1 MALVSWDNV
10 EDTYHVILKMSLC
23 KNLGIFHLPCKYCNC
38 IFFFKSFQ
46 DFMLELRKPVFWS
59 DGGHLQFIVNLKVEM
74 LCSVYFHNAFGQQL
88 ALFSPLDRKG
98 AGKVQ
103 FEHEPCVMSQREL
116 LPVSSMQSCP
126 NKSTRQTAEPVFSLH
141 YFRMQSVTFP
151 LCFLAPPCAR
161 ADTSPATQ
169 RRRSA
174 TECTAANF
182 MTSQQNKHHDSRKAG
197 ETPVST
203 CRLTST
209 LYFLLNQWPRCP
221 FLVLRLRL

>member
-1 MALVSWDNV
+1 
-10 EDTYHVILKMSLC
+10 
-23 KNLGIFHLPCKYCNC
+23 
-38 IFFFKSFQ
+38 
-46 DFMLELRKPVFWS
+46 MLELRKPVFWS
-59 DGGHLQFIVNLKVEM
+59 AGGRLQFIVNLKVEM
-74 LCSVYFHNAFGQQL
+74 LFRVYFHNAFGQQL

-103 FEHEPCVMSQREL
+103 FQQEPCVMSQREL

-161 ADTSPATQ
+161 KQRADTSPATQ

-174 TECTAANF
+174 TGCTAANF
-182 MTSQQNKHHDSRKAG
+182 LTSQQNKHHDLRKAE

-209 LYFLLNQWPRCP
+209 PYFLLNQ
-221 FLVLRLRL
+221 